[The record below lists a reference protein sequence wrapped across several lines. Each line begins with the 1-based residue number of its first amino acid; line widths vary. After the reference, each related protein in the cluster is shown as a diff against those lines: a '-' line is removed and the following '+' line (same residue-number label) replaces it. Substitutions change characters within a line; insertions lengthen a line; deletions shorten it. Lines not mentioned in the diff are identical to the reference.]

1 MDSLALENNDI
12 LSLDNDNNIEK
23 YIILK
28 SKDNVVYKLTA
39 KEALLSNLFKNILS
53 CNNTENDDENDDE
66 NNNEVK
72 IDYNSDVVEAIVSFL
87 IHHNGVAPLEISKPL
102 SSSNMNDVTT
112 EWCASFLVKY
122 AKKKKFLYDLV
133 NASNY
138 LDIQSLLHL
147 CCAKIA
153 SLIKGT
159 QLDKIKD
166 VLNEDEL

>member
-1 MDSLALENNDI
+1 MNSTTLENNNI
-12 LSLDNDNNIEK
+12 LSLDNDINNEK

-28 SKDNVVYKLTA
+28 TKDDVIFKLTA

-53 CNNTENDDENDDE
+53 CDNNDNENDEE

-72 IDYNSDVVEAIVSFL
+72 IDYNSDIVEAIVTFL
-87 IHHNGVAPLEISKPL
+87 KYHNGVAPPEISKPL

>member
-1 MDSLALENNDI
+1 MNSTTLENNDI
-12 LSLDNDNNIEK
+12 LSLDNDINNEK

-28 SKDNVVYKLTA
+28 TKDDVIFKLTE
-39 KEALLSNLFKNILS
+39 KQALLSNLFNNILS
-53 CNNTENDDENDDE
+53 CNDEE
-66 NNNEVK
+66 TNNEVK
-72 IDYNSDVVEAIVSFL
+72 IDYNSDIVEAIVSFL
-87 IHHNGVAPLEISKPL
+87 IHHNGVAPPDISKPL
-102 SSSNMNDVTT
+102 ISSNMNDVTT

-122 AKKKKFLYDLV
+122 AKKKSFLYDLV